1 MRPRISSSNFQ
12 PLCPVVGDQCNCT
25 STSKHCAQWVP
36 SAIVSS
42 ALLHTSTLVNI
53 VPSERPAPS
62 LSAVRLL
69 ANVHTQRQSQIHNK
83 VAQVSV
89 EQGVVGCCAE
99 VEVEPSKVLS
109 PIMSARR
116 GPLAGWTPSP
126 SHQQPIP
133 FIRTITIATN
143 TGTHHW
149 LG

>member
-1 MRPRISSSNFQ
+1 MG
-12 PLCPVVGDQCNCT
+12 VQCNCT

-36 SAIVSS
+36 SA
-42 ALLHTSTLVNI
+42 LLHTSILVNT

-99 VEVEPSKVLS
+99 VQQSGGGAKQSVVPHNEREEGATGWLDPLPVS
-109 PIMSARR
+109 SAANTFYTHHHHRYKYWYT
-116 GPLAGWTPSP
+116 PLAGLT
-126 SHQQPIP
+126 
-133 FIRTITIATN
+133 
-143 TGTHHW
+143 
-149 LG
+149 